1 MYLEGELN
9 TAETPCFCS
18 LFWSNLSMFTDMLS
32 NIGGRVRE
40 KEDMEEGIKEP
51 EAKSMVFEE
60 KSKNDSWVLATEG

>member
-1 MYLEGELN
+1 MYLGQELN

-18 LFWSNLSMFTDMLS
+18 LFGSNLSMFTDMLS
-32 NIGGRVRE
+32 NIGGRVSE

-51 EAKSMVFEE
+51 EAKSVVFEE